1 MERFVVM
8 VDAGYLLRQSLEVLS
23 NKTSHRRVDLDITD
37 PAGLMGA
44 LINKAK
50 DVLSLTDR
58 ELLRIYWYDGV
69 GNSGHTP
76 QQKSINELPD
86 LIFRAGTINAAK
98 QQKGVD
104 SLIVTDLLEL
114 ASNRA
119 MSDTVIITGDG
130 DLAIG
135 IDLTQ
140 RKGVR
145 VGIIGIEDLSVGV
158 YHHQS
163 SEIMCRADRVGRMGG
178 ADLSPFMRYAP
189 VSPPAPAPASAPAT
203 IAPAPSPAPTR
214 VLDAT
219 AKSQIETSVKA
230 FIAAQASVAN
240 MVDPST
246 KRINQP
252 VDRALIFHLFSS
264 LCIGPLTNE
273 EKNFART
280 MFRTQIGA

>member
-8 VDAGYLLRQSLEVLS
+8 VDAGYLLRQSLEILS
-23 NKTSHRRVDLDITD
+23 NKSSHRRIDLDITD
-37 PAGLMGA
+37 PAGLMVA
-44 LINKAK
+44 LVSKAK
-50 DVLSLTDR
+50 DLLSLNGR
-58 ELLRIYWYDGV
+58 ELLRVYWYDGV
-69 GNSGHTP
+69 GSSGHTP
-76 QQKSINELPD
+76 QQRSINDLPD
-86 LIFRAGTINAAK
+86 LIFRAGTINSAK

-119 MSDTVIITGDG
+119 MSDAVVITGDG

-135 IDLTQ
+135 IDLSQ

-178 ADLSPFMRYAP
+178 SDLSPFMRYVP
-189 VSPPAPAPASAPAT
+189 VAAPAPAPAPAAT
-203 IAPAPSPAPTR
+203 TTPPSPTPVR
-214 VLDAT
+214 VLDAASK
-219 AKSQIETSVKA
+219 AKIEASVKA
-230 FIAAQASVAN
+230 FIGAQASVAN

-246 KRINQP
+246 KRIQTA
-252 VDRALIFHLFSS
+252 VDKALLYHLFTN
-264 LCIGPLTNE
+264 LGIGQLTTP
-273 EKNFART
+273 EKNYART
-280 MFRTQIGA
+280 VFRTELGV